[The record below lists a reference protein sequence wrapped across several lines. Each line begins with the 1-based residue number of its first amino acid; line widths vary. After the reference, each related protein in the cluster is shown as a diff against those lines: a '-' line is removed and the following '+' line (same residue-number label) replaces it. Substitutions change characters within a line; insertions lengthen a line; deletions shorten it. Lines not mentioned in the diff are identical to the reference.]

1 MTKKLLNAAA
11 FILVVVVNYLAN
23 ALPINGKTTGMLS
36 DQYANLFVPAGIT
49 FAIWGLIYL
58 LLLAFVVAQFF
69 RKDNAAQLAI
79 GWLFALSCLLN
90 VSWIF
95 LWHYEQLVLSL
106 IVMGWLLRTLFAI
119 NQELRHVND
128 NLARVTFGIY
138 LGWICIATIAN
149 VTTVLVSISWNGFGL
164 SEVVWTIVLIA
175 IGAAL
180 TIYLIGRLRNPYLAM
195 AVVWAFYG
203 IVLKRHDDYPMIT
216 YSAAIAMGL
225 VGGTAISWV
234 MRQRKA
240 MAA

>member
-1 MTKKLLNAAA
+1 MTKKLLNVAA
-11 FILVVVVNYLAN
+11 FILVVVVNYLAVN
-23 ALPINGKTTGMLS
+23 LPINNKTTSELS

-49 FAIWGLIYL
+49 FSIWGLIYL
-58 LLLAFVVAQFF
+58 LLMGFVVAQFF
-69 RKDNAAQLAI
+69 RKDEAAQTAI

-95 LWHYEQLVLSL
+95 LWHYEQVVFSM
-106 IVMGWLLRTLFAI
+106 IVMWWLLRTLFVI
-119 NQELRHVND
+119 NQELRYVND

-149 VTTVLVSISWNGFGL
+149 VTTALVSISWDGFGL
-164 SEVVWTIVLIA
+164 SDVTWTIILIA

-203 IVLKRHDDYPMIT
+203 IVLKRHDDYPMIS
-216 YSAAIAMGL
+216 YSAAVGMGL

-234 MRQRKA
+234 IRQRKA
-240 MAA
+240 MAG